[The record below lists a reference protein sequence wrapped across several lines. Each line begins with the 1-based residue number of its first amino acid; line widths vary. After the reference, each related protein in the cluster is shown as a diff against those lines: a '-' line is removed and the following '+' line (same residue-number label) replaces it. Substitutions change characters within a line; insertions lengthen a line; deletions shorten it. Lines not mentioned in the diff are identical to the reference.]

1 MQISLHD
8 PVFSSLNYPEMGLL
22 DGYLWSTN
30 VGVGQAN
37 SSCIFKDAGEGTDS
51 VINIPFSI
59 SSFSSFDYLRL
70 SIVSFLY
77 VVPIQKGKIVLKSVS
92 HESWT
97 TEKAECQKIDA
108 FKPWCW
114 RRLLRVPWIS
124 KEIKQVNTK
133 GNQPWIFI
141 RRTIAE
147 AEAPVLWPPDTK
159 SQLTGKDPDAGEDW
173 EQEEKG
179 LTEDE
184 MVGWHHQFNGL
195 EFAQTPGG
203 SEGQE
208 AWHAAVHGV
217 TKSRTQLSDLTATIP
232 LGNNVL
238 CLYFSLVER
247 TWESDFVS

>member
-22 DGYLWSTN
+22 DGYLWSTK

-114 RRLLRVPWIS
+114 RRLLRVPCSARRSNQSIL
-124 KEIKQVNTK
+124 KEINPEYT
-133 GNQPWIFI
+133 
-141 RRTIAE
+141 
-147 AEAPVLWPPDTK
+147 L
-159 SQLTGKDPDAGEDW
+159 
-173 EQEEKG
+173 KG
-179 LTEDE
+179 LMLKLKLQYFGHLMQRNNSLENILMLGKIE
-184 MVGWHHQFNGL
+184 GRRRGWQRMRWLDGITDSTDMSLSKLLVIVKNR
-195 EFAQTPGG
+195 
-203 SEGQE
+203 E
-208 AWHAAVHGV
+208 AWQATVHGV
-217 TKSRTQLSDLTATIP
+217 AELDMT
-232 LGNNVL
+232 
-238 CLYFSLVER
+238 
-247 TWESDFVS
+247 